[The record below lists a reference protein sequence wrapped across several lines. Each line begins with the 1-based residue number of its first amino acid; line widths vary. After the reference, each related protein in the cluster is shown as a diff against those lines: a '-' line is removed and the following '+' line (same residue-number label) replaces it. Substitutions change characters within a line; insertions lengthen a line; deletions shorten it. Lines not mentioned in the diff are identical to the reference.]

1 MPRKVPT
8 LATGL
13 VLGALAIGWGLSSL
27 ARSPADGATATEP
40 ADVVTRNAMVFPDF
54 ADLAATPVNGDC
66 TLRATANSAPDA
78 SVRIAVDA
86 PCNPGQIVTIH
97 HSGLMF
103 TMAAEDDGRVEV
115 TVPAMRS
122 RAVFIIALPDGAGT
136 VVTRDVAGLDQ
147 WSRVALQWDGNAAF
161 QIHAREF
168 GADYGTPGHVWAGT
182 PTNPEAGSTLIRLG
196 DGKGDSPRTVEIYS
210 FPQASGRSGI
220 IELTVETEVTAD
232 TCGQSQTAEALERTA
247 AGQLTSRDLDL
258 AMPNCSAIGDFLVLN
273 NFIDDL
279 KIDAD

>member
-8 LATGL
+8 LAAGM
-13 VLGALAIGWGLSSL
+13 VLGALAIGWGLTSL
-27 ARSPADGATATEP
+27 ALSPADM
-40 ADVVTRNAMVFPDF
+40 VTRNAFIFPDF
-54 ADLAATPVNGDC
+54 ADLTATPVNGDC
-66 TLRATANSAPDA
+66 ALRATADSAPDA

-86 PCNPGQIVTIH
+86 PCHPGQIVTIH

-103 TMAAEDDGRVEV
+103 TMAADADGRVDV
-115 TVPAMRS
+115 IVPAMRS

-136 VVTRDVAGLDQ
+136 VVTRDVTGLDQ

-182 PTNPEAGSTLIRLG
+182 PTNPETGSTLIRLG
-196 DGKGDSPRTVEIYS
+196 DGQGDTPRTVEIYS
-210 FPQASGRSGI
+210 FPQAAGRTGLI
-220 IELTVETEVTAD
+220 KVTVETEVTAD
-232 TCGQSQTAEALERTA
+232 TCGRSQAAEALERTA
-247 AGQLTSRDLDL
+247 AGEFISRDLDL

-279 KIDAD
+279 KIAAN